1 MKSLLIA
8 LLFASV
14 SASAVTVEP
23 GFYTA
28 TDVES
33 GEIQATMD
41 IREDKNLTFNVTT
54 PSFTM
59 PEPGCNGT
67 YDVQDNL
74 FLSDLKCPLAFLSEV
89 SVQIDISTV
98 TPESVRSE
106 EGAIVKVVIDALG
119 SDATEFRLKKV
130 EQ

>member
-33 GEIQATMD
+33 GDIQATMD
-41 IREDKNLTFNVTT
+41 IRADKTLTFKVKT
-54 PSFTM
+54 PDFTM
-59 PEPGCNGT
+59 PEPGCEGK
-67 YDVQDNL
+67 YDVQENS
-74 FLSDLKCPLAFLSEV
+74 FLSDLKCPLDFLSEV
-89 SVQIDISTV
+89 SVTIDISTV
-98 TPESVRSE
+98 TPESVRSD
-106 EGAIVKVVIDALG
+106 EGALVKVVIDALG